1 MIRESH
7 LHKAGFLFCCKWI
20 QGGGYRGLPARRWYW
35 GDQCG
40 GSSEGKRDPR
50 NTAQIKAKATEAG
63 RRRGPEGSR
72 EHGGQW
78 EKPGL
83 GPAVPAPRS
92 SLQGMER
99 WLVLSVTCTHAV
111 IRTRSRTPGQKDSNA
126 SSSWTRADL
135 GKGAGKRNVLVLQ
148 DHRQSGSLGLH
159 LPSVRSGGRAPLAPD
174 MARESQRGHDSAPER
189 VPNV

>member
-1 MIRESH
+1 M
-7 LHKAGFLFCCKWI
+7 
-20 QGGGYRGLPARRWYW
+20 
-35 GDQCG
+35 
-40 GSSEGKRDPR
+40 
-50 NTAQIKAKATEAG
+50 AQIKAKATEAG

-72 EHGGQW
+72 AHGRQW

-83 GPAVPAPRS
+83 GPAVSAPRS

-111 IRTRSRTPGQKDSNA
+111 IRTRSRIPGQKDSNA

-148 DHRQSGSLGLH
+148 DHGQSGSLGLH